1 MEDEIKKEEQKKSG
15 NTGFK
20 EFPRLLLY
28 RNEGTYMKK
37 RLAVLLAMC
46 LVAGKFNGTAGIQEV
61 KVSEAQ
67 QEADNKTE
75 KPGDSNTEEPGKDP
89 SRNSD
94 TEQSETLD

>member
-1 MEDEIKKEEQKKSG
+1 MEDEIKKEEQKKIG

-46 LVAGKFNGTAGIQEV
+46 LVAGKFNGTAGIQEG
-61 KVSEAQ
+61 KV
-67 QEADNKTE
+67 
-75 KPGDSNTEEPGKDP
+75 
-89 SRNSD
+89 
-94 TEQSETLD
+94 

>member
-1 MEDEIKKEEQKKSG
+1 MEDEKKKEEQKKIG